1 MLFESLNLT
10 PKGKQLLEHKDRFED
25 LKIGRVIINKATEL
39 ADLSDPNTVKG
50 KACIGDGTP
59 AGQASANF
67 GGYNV
72 VGKSLQMNIR
82 IHVPKDITK
91 MSGKLRIVVMAN
103 EDIAANTDVETGMP
117 VYKVFDKQDGT
128 VLGWAD
134 MKESAANKESATD
147 GGTWTS
153 KSNSG
158 FDCSAVITISG
169 DAKNRCDFKEILAF
183 APVSGAAITPEDIL
197 QHNCAFPAA
206 SQVSKGGSEETPA
219 TAPSAE
225 GRKEP
230 SEGKESSAPSA
241 SSEGSEG

>member
-10 PKGKQLLEHKDRFED
+10 PKGKQLLEQKDRFED
-25 LKIGRVIINKATEL
+25 IKIGRVIINTAEKLT
-39 ADLSDPNTVKG
+39 DLSKPETVK
-50 KACIGDGTP
+50 KTACIGDGSP

-82 IHVPKDITK
+82 IHVPKTVAS
-91 MSGKLRIVVMAN
+91 MNGQLRIVVMAN
-103 EDIAANTDVETGMP
+103 EDIAASADVETGMP

-134 MKESAANKESATD
+134 MKESADN
-147 GGTWTS
+147 GGAWKS
-153 KSNSG
+153 QSNSG

-183 APVSGAAITPEDIL
+183 APVSGAAISAEDIL

-206 SQVSKGGSEETPA
+206 SQVSKDGTEETPA
-219 TAPSAE
+219 AAPSVE

-230 SEGKESSAPSA
+230 SAPSVP
-241 SSEGSEG
+241 

>member
-25 LKIGRVIINKATEL
+25 LKIGRVIINTATAL
-39 ADLSDPNTVKG
+39 AELSDPDKVKITD
-50 KACIGDGTP
+50 CIGDADP
-59 AGQASANF
+59 AKRASANF
-67 GGYNV
+67 GRYNV

-91 MSGKLRIVVMAN
+91 MSGQLRIVVMAN
-103 EDIAANTDVETGMP
+103 EDIAASTDAETGMP

-134 MKESAANKESATD
+134 MKESADN

-153 KSNSG
+153 QSNSG

-183 APVSGAAITPEDIL
+183 APVSGAAISAGDIL

-206 SQVSKGGSEETPA
+206 SQVSKAGTEETPA
-219 TAPSAE
+219 AAPTEVE

-230 SEGKESSAPSA
+230 SEPSAPSA
-241 SSEGSEG
+241 PSEGSEGK

>member
-10 PKGKQLLEHKDRFED
+10 PKGKQLLEHKDHFED
-25 LKIGRVIINKATEL
+25 LKIGRVIINTAALNPLE
-39 ADLSDPNTVKG
+39 DPEKVKDI
-50 KACIGDGTP
+50 ACIGDGTP

-82 IHVPKDITK
+82 IHVPKNIAMMT
-91 MSGKLRIVVMAN
+91 GQLRIVVMAN
-103 EDIAANTDVETGMP
+103 EDIAASTDAETGMP

-134 MKESAANKESATD
+134 MKESKTN

-183 APVSGAAITPEDIL
+183 APVSGAAISADDIL

-206 SQVSKGGSEETPA
+206 SQVSKGGTEEPPVE
-219 TAPSAE
+219 APSVE

-230 SEGKESSAPSA
+230 SEHSEPSAP
-241 SSEGSEG
+241 

>member
-10 PKGKQLLEHKDRFED
+10 PKGKQLLEQKDRFED
-25 LKIGRVIINKATEL
+25 IKIGRVIINT
-39 ADLSDPNTVKG
+39 ADALKTLEDPSKVKDI
-50 KACIGDGTP
+50 ACIGGGNP
-59 AGQASANF
+59 ADQASANF

-91 MSGKLRIVVMAN
+91 MSGQLRIVVMAN
-103 EDIAANTDVETGMP
+103 EDIAASIDAETGMP

-134 MKESAANKESATD
+134 MKESAAN

-183 APVSGAAITPEDIL
+183 APVSGAAISAEDIL
-197 QHNCAFPAA
+197 QHNCAFPAV
-206 SQVSKGGSEETPA
+206 SQVSKAGTEEAPAAAPTPV
-219 TAPSAE
+219 E

-230 SEGKESSAPSA
+230 A
-241 SSEGSEG
+241 

>member
-10 PKGKQLLEHKDRFED
+10 PKGKQLLEQKDRFED
-25 LKIGRVIINKATEL
+25 IKIGRVIINTAEALKTLE
-39 ADLSDPNTVKG
+39 DPEKVKG
-50 KACIGDGTP
+50 IACIGKDTP
-59 AGQASANF
+59 ADRASANF

-82 IHVPKDITK
+82 IHVPKNIGQ
-91 MSGKLRIVVMAN
+91 MNGQLRIVVMAN
-103 EDIAANTDVETGMP
+103 EDIAASIDAETGMP

-134 MKESAANKESATD
+134 MKESADKGVAN

-153 KSNSG
+153 QSNSG

-183 APVSGAAITPEDIL
+183 APVSGAAISAADIL

-206 SQVSKGGSEETPA
+206 SQVSKAGTEETPA
-219 TAPSAE
+219 AAPTVE
-225 GRKEP
+225 KRKEP
-230 SEGKESSAPSA
+230 TEGKEPSAPS
-241 SSEGSEG
+241 EGA

>member
-25 LKIGRVIINKATEL
+25 IKIGRVIINTAGEL
-39 ADLSDPNTVKG
+39 ANLSNPETVKI
-50 KACIGDGTP
+50 KACIGDGSP

-82 IHVPKDITK
+82 IHVPKNIDQ
-91 MSGKLRIVVMAN
+91 MNGQLRIVVMAN
-103 EDIAANTDVETGMP
+103 EDIAASIDAETGMP

-134 MKESAANKESATD
+134 MKESADN
-147 GGTWTS
+147 GGKWTS
-153 KSNSG
+153 TSNSG

-183 APVSGAAITPEDIL
+183 APVSGATISAADIL

-206 SQVSKGGSEETPA
+206 SQVSKGGTEEAPA
-219 TAPSAE
+219 KAPTVE
-225 GRKEP
+225 QRKEP
-230 SEGKESSAPSA
+230 PSESSAPSA
-241 SSEGSEG
+241 PEGGSVG

>member
-10 PKGKQLLEHKDRFED
+10 PKGKQLLEQKDRFED
-25 LKIGRVIINKATEL
+25 IKIGRVIINTTEAL
-39 ADLSDPNTVKG
+39 TNLSNPDAVKVI
-50 KACIGDGTP
+50 ACIGEANP
-59 AGQASANF
+59 ASRASANF

-103 EDIAANTDVETGMP
+103 EDIAASRDVETGMP

-134 MKESAANKESATD
+134 MKEFADIKESATN
-147 GGTWTS
+147 GGKWTS
-153 KSNSG
+153 ESNSG

-183 APVSGAAITPEDIL
+183 APVSGAAISADDIL

-206 SQVSKGGSEETPA
+206 SQVSKAGTEETPA
-219 TAPSAE
+219 TAPTVE
-225 GRKEP
+225 ERKEP
-230 SEGKESSAPSA
+230 A
-241 SSEGSEG
+241 

>member
-25 LKIGRVIINKATEL
+25 LKIGRVIINKAETL
-39 ADLSDPNTVKG
+39 TDLSNPDKVKEI
-50 KACIGDGTP
+50 KCIGDGSP

-82 IHVPKDITK
+82 IHVPRTIAS
-91 MSGKLRIVVMAN
+91 MNGQLRIVVMAN
-103 EDIAANTDVETGMP
+103 EDIAASTDAETGMP

-134 MKESAANKESATD
+134 MKESEKN
-147 GGTWTS
+147 GGTWAS

-183 APVSGAAITPEDIL
+183 APVSGAAISAEDIL

-206 SQVSKGGSEETPA
+206 SQVSKAGTEEAPA
-219 TAPSAE
+219 AAPTKVE

-230 SEGKESSAPSA
+230 SETSAPSVPSVPSVGA
-241 SSEGSEG
+241 

>member
-25 LKIGRVIINKATEL
+25 IKIGRVIINKATEL
-39 ADLSDPNTVKG
+39 TDLSDPNKVK
-50 KACIGDGTP
+50 KDCIGDGKP

-91 MSGKLRIVVMAN
+91 MSGQLRIVVMAN
-103 EDIAANTDVETGMP
+103 EDIAASIDAETGMP

-134 MKESAANKESATD
+134 MKESAAN

-153 KSNSG
+153 QSNSG

-183 APVSGAAITPEDIL
+183 APVSGAAISAEDIL

-206 SQVSKGGSEETPA
+206 SQVSKAGTEEAPA
-219 TAPSAE
+219 AALTGVE

-230 SEGKESSAPSA
+230 SETSAPSVPP
-241 SSEGSEG
+241 EGK

>member
-10 PKGKQLLEHKDRFED
+10 PKGKQLLEQKDRFED
-25 LKIGRVIINKATEL
+25 IKIGRVIINTTEAL
-39 ADLSDPNTVKG
+39 KTLKDPETVKG
-50 KACIGDGTP
+50 IACIGDGNP
-59 AGQASANF
+59 ADQASANF

-82 IHVPKDITK
+82 IHVPKDVK
-91 MSGKLRIVVMAN
+91 QMNGQLRIVVMAN
-103 EDIAANTDVETGMP
+103 EDIAASIDAETGMP

-134 MKESAANKESATD
+134 MKESAAN

-183 APVSGAAITPEDIL
+183 APVSGAAISAEDIL

-206 SQVSKGGSEETPA
+206 SQVSKGGIEEKPA
-219 TAPSAE
+219 EAPTVG

-230 SEGKESSAPSA
+230 TEGKEPSAPS
-241 SSEGSEG
+241 EGA

>member
-25 LKIGRVIINKATEL
+25 LKIGRVIINKAETL
-39 ADLSDPNTVKG
+39 TDLSNPDTVKG
-50 KACIGDGTP
+50 TACIGDADP
-59 AGQASANF
+59 ASRASANF

-82 IHVPKDITK
+82 IHVPKNIAS
-91 MSGKLRIVVMAN
+91 MNGQLRIVVMAN
-103 EDIAANTDVETGMP
+103 EDIAASIDAETGMP

-134 MKESAANKESATD
+134 MKESAGN

-153 KSNSG
+153 QSNSG

-183 APVSGAAITPEDIL
+183 APVSGAAISAEDIL

-206 SQVSKGGSEETPA
+206 SQVSKGGDEETPA
-219 TAPSAE
+219 AAPSVE
-225 GRKEP
+225 QRKEP
-230 SEGKESSAPSA
+230 PKG
-241 SSEGSEG
+241 SEGSVGE

>member
-10 PKGKQLLEHKDRFED
+10 PKGKQLLEQKDRFED
-25 LKIGRVIINKATEL
+25 IKIGRVIINTAGEL
-39 ADLSDPNTVKG
+39 ADLSDPETVKG
-50 KACIGDGTP
+50 KASIGDGSP

-91 MSGKLRIVVMAN
+91 MNGQLRIVVMAN
-103 EDIAANTDVETGMP
+103 EDIAASRDIETGMP

-134 MKESAANKESATD
+134 MKESADN

-153 KSNSG
+153 KSTSG

-183 APVSGAAITPEDIL
+183 APVSGAAISAEDIL

-206 SQVSKGGSEETPA
+206 SQVSKAGTEETPA
-219 TAPSAE
+219 AAPTVE

-230 SEGKESSAPSA
+230 A
-241 SSEGSEG
+241 

>member
-25 LKIGRVIINKATEL
+25 LKIGRVIINTATAL
-39 ADLSDPNTVKG
+39 AELSDPDKVKITD
-50 KACIGDGTP
+50 CIGDADP
-59 AGQASANF
+59 AKRASANF

-91 MSGKLRIVVMAN
+91 MSGQLRIVVMAN
-103 EDIAANTDVETGMP
+103 EDIAASTDAETGMP

-134 MKESAANKESATD
+134 MKESADN
-147 GGTWTS
+147 GGKWTS
-153 KSNSG
+153 QSNSG

-183 APVSGAAITPEDIL
+183 APVSGAAISAGDIL

-206 SQVSKGGSEETPA
+206 SQVSKAGTEETPA
-219 TAPSAE
+219 AAPTEVE

-230 SEGKESSAPSA
+230 SEPSAPSA
-241 SSEGSEG
+241 PSEGSEGK

>member
-25 LKIGRVIINKATEL
+25 IKIGRVIINTAGVLKTLE
-39 ADLSDPNTVKG
+39 DPNLVKG
-50 KACIGDGTP
+50 IACIGDEDP
-59 AGQASANF
+59 ASRASANF

-82 IHVPKDITK
+82 IHVPKNIDQ
-91 MSGKLRIVVMAN
+91 MNGQLRIVVMAN
-103 EDIAANTDVETGMP
+103 EDIAASIDAETGMP

-134 MKESAANKESATD
+134 MKESEKN

-183 APVSGAAITPEDIL
+183 APVSGAAISAADIL

-219 TAPSAE
+219 AAPKVE

-230 SEGKESSAPSA
+230 SEGKEPAEGKASA
-241 SSEGSEG
+241 EG

>member
-25 LKIGRVIINKATEL
+25 LKIGRVIINTAGALEE
-39 ADLSDPNTVKG
+39 LSDPNTVKTL
-50 KACIGDGTP
+50 ACIGDENP
-59 AGQASANF
+59 ASRASANF

-82 IHVPKDITK
+82 IHVPKNI
-91 MSGKLRIVVMAN
+91 GQLNGQLRIVVMAN
-103 EDIAANTDVETGMP
+103 EDIAASTDVETGMP

-134 MKESAANKESATD
+134 MKESEKN

-183 APVSGAAITPEDIL
+183 APVSGAVISAEDIL

-206 SQVSKGGSEETPA
+206 SQVSKGGDEEPPA
-219 TAPSAE
+219 AAPTVE

-230 SEGKESSAPSA
+230 SEGKKPAEGKEPSTP
-241 SSEGSEG
+241 

>member
-25 LKIGRVIINKATEL
+25 IKIGRVIINKADTL
-39 ADLSDPNTVKG
+39 TDLSDPEKVN
-50 KACIGDGTP
+50 KACIGDGSP

-82 IHVPKDITK
+82 IHVPKNITQ
-91 MSGKLRIVVMAN
+91 MNGQLRIVVMAN

-134 MKESAANKESATD
+134 MKESAGN

-183 APVSGAAITPEDIL
+183 APVSGAAISAEDIL

-206 SQVSKGGSEETPA
+206 SQVSKAGTEETPA
-219 TAPSAE
+219 SAPTVE

-230 SEGKESSAPSA
+230 AEGKEPPKG
-241 SSEGSEG
+241 SEGSVGE

>member
-25 LKIGRVIINKATEL
+25 IKIGRVIINTTEAL
-39 ADLSDPNTVKG
+39 KDLSKPETVKDI
-50 KACIGDGTP
+50 ACIGDGLP

-91 MSGKLRIVVMAN
+91 MNGQLRIVVMAN
-103 EDIAANTDVETGMP
+103 EDIAASADVETGMP

-134 MKESAANKESATD
+134 MKESADN
-147 GGTWTS
+147 GGAWTS
-153 KSNSG
+153 QSNSG

-183 APVSGAAITPEDIL
+183 APVSGAVISAVDVI

-206 SQVSKGGSEETPA
+206 SQVSKGGTEEPPA
-219 TAPSAE
+219 TAPSVE

-230 SEGKESSAPSA
+230 A
-241 SSEGSEG
+241 

>member
-25 LKIGRVIINKATEL
+25 LKIGRVIINTATAL
-39 ADLSDPNTVKG
+39 AELSDPDKVKG
-50 KACIGDGTP
+50 IDCIGDADP
-59 AGQASANF
+59 AKRASANF

-91 MSGKLRIVVMAN
+91 MSGQLRIVVMAN
-103 EDIAANTDVETGMP
+103 EDIAASTDAETGMP

-134 MKESAANKESATD
+134 MKESEKN

-183 APVSGAAITPEDIL
+183 APVSGAAISAEDIL

-206 SQVSKGGSEETPA
+206 SQVSKAGTEETPA
-219 TAPSAE
+219 AAPTKVE

-230 SEGKESSAPSA
+230 SEPSAPSA
-241 SSEGSEG
+241 PSEGTEGK

>member
-25 LKIGRVIINKATEL
+25 LKIGRVIINTATTLAELTKPEDVKAIPCL
-39 ADLSDPNTVKG
+39 G
-50 KACIGDGTP
+50 
-59 AGQASANF
+59 SANF

-82 IHVPKDITK
+82 IHVPKDVK
-91 MSGKLRIVVMAN
+91 QMNGQLRIVVMAN
-103 EDIAANTDVETGMP
+103 EDIAASTDAETGMP

-134 MKESAANKESATD
+134 MKESAEN

-153 KSNSG
+153 QSNSG

-183 APVSGAAITPEDIL
+183 APVSGASIAPDDVL

-206 SQVSKGGSEETPA
+206 SQVSKAGTEELPA
-219 TAPSAE
+219 KAPSVE

-230 SEGKESSAPSA
+230 SEG
-241 SSEGSEG
+241 

>member
-25 LKIGRVIINKATEL
+25 IKIGRVIINMATNL
-39 ADLSDPNTVKG
+39 TDLSDPEKVKVI
-50 KACIGDGTP
+50 KCIGDGSP

-82 IHVPKDITK
+82 IHVPKDITN
-91 MSGKLRIVVMAN
+91 MNGQLRIVVMAN
-103 EDIAANTDVETGMP
+103 EDIAASADVETGMP

-134 MKESAANKESATD
+134 MKESADN
-147 GGTWTS
+147 GGAWKS

-183 APVSGAAITPEDIL
+183 APVSGAAISAEDIL

-206 SQVSKGGSEETPA
+206 SQVSKGASEETPA
-219 TAPSAE
+219 AAPTVE

-230 SEGKESSAPSA
+230 AEGKESSAPLVP
-241 SSEGSEG
+241 

>member
-10 PKGKQLLEHKDRFED
+10 PKGKQLLEQKDRFED
-25 LKIGRVIINKATEL
+25 IKIGRVIINKAETL
-39 ADLSDPNTVKG
+39 VDLSNPETVKG
-50 KACIGDGTP
+50 KPCIGNGNP
-59 AGQASANF
+59 ADQASANF

-82 IHVPKDITK
+82 IHVPKTIAN
-91 MSGKLRIVVMAN
+91 MNGQLRIVVMAN
-103 EDIAANTDVETGMP
+103 EDIAASIDAETGMP

-134 MKESAANKESATD
+134 MKESADN

-183 APVSGAAITPEDIL
+183 APVSGAAISAEDIL

-206 SQVSKGGSEETPA
+206 SQVSKGGTEEAPA
-219 TAPSAE
+219 PAPTAVE
-225 GRKEP
+225 QRKEP
-230 SEGKESSAPSA
+230 PKGSEGSG
-241 SSEGSEG
+241 SSEG

>member
-25 LKIGRVIINKATEL
+25 IKIGRVIINKATNL
-39 ADLSDPNTVKG
+39 TDLSDPSKVNI
-50 KACIGDGTP
+50 ACIGDGSP

-82 IHVPKDITK
+82 IHVPKNIDQ
-91 MSGKLRIVVMAN
+91 MNGQLRIVVMAN
-103 EDIAANTDVETGMP
+103 EDIAASADVETGMP

-134 MKESAANKESATD
+134 MKESAGN

-153 KSNSG
+153 QSNSG

-183 APVSGAAITPEDIL
+183 APVSGAAISAEDIL

-206 SQVSKGGSEETPA
+206 SQVSKDGSEETPA
-219 TAPSAE
+219 AAPTKVE

-230 SEGKESSAPSA
+230 SEDKDPPA
-241 SSEGSEG
+241 SSEG

>member
-25 LKIGRVIINKATEL
+25 IKIGRVIINTTDEL
-39 ADLSDPNTVKG
+39 QTLEDPNVVKDLP
-50 KACIGDGTP
+50 CIGEENP
-59 AGQASANF
+59 ASRASANF

-82 IHVPKDITK
+82 IHVPKDVK
-91 MSGKLRIVVMAN
+91 QMSGKLRIVVMAN
-103 EDIAANTDVETGMP
+103 EDIAASRDVETGMP

-134 MKESAANKESATD
+134 MKESAANKESAVN

-158 FDCSAVITISG
+158 FDCSAVITVSG

-183 APVSGAAITPEDIL
+183 APVSGAAISAADIL

-206 SQVSKGGSEETPA
+206 SQVSKAGTEETPA
-219 TAPSAE
+219 AAPTKVE

-230 SEGKESSAPSA
+230 AGSSEGKEPSPSAP
-241 SSEGSEG
+241 

>member
-25 LKIGRVIINKATEL
+25 IKIGRVIINKATNL
-39 ADLSDPNTVKG
+39 TDLSDPSKVNI
-50 KACIGDGTP
+50 ACIGDGSP

-82 IHVPKDITK
+82 IHVPKDIGQ
-91 MSGKLRIVVMAN
+91 MNGQLRIVVMAN
-103 EDIAANTDVETGMP
+103 EDIAASIDAETGMP

-134 MKESAANKESATD
+134 MKESEKN
-147 GGTWTS
+147 GGAWTS
-153 KSNSG
+153 RSNSG

-183 APVSGAAITPEDIL
+183 APVSGAAISALDIL
-197 QHNCAFPAA
+197 QHNRAFPAA
-206 SQVSKGGSEETPA
+206 SQVSKAGTEELPA
-219 TAPSAE
+219 AAPTKVE
-225 GRKEP
+225 ERKEP
-230 SEGKESSAPSA
+230 TEGKEPKP
-241 SSEGSEG
+241 SEG

>member
-25 LKIGRVIINKATEL
+25 IKIGRVIINT
-39 ADLSDPNTVKG
+39 ADALKTLEDPDLVKDI
-50 KACIGDGTP
+50 ACIGDKTP
-59 AGQASANF
+59 ASQASANF

-91 MSGKLRIVVMAN
+91 MNGQLRIVVMAN
-103 EDIAANTDVETGMP
+103 EDIAASIDAETGMP

-134 MKESAANKESATD
+134 MKESAAKGG

-206 SQVSKGGSEETPA
+206 SQVSKGGTEETPA
-219 TAPSAE
+219 AAPTVE

-230 SEGKESSAPSA
+230 SEGKDPSA
-241 SSEGSEG
+241 SSEG

>member
-25 LKIGRVIINKATEL
+25 LKIGRVIINTTDKLKTLE
-39 ADLSDPNTVKG
+39 DPEKVKVIP
-50 KACIGDGTP
+50 CIGDGNL
-59 AGQASANF
+59 ADQASANF

-82 IHVPKDITK
+82 IHVPKNIGSMK
-91 MSGKLRIVVMAN
+91 GQLRIVVMAN
-103 EDIAANTDVETGMP
+103 EDIAASTDAETGMP

-134 MKESAANKESATD
+134 MKESAGN

-153 KSNSG
+153 QSNSG

-183 APVSGAAITPEDIL
+183 APVSGAAISADDIL

-206 SQVSKGGSEETPA
+206 SQVSKGGNEETPA
-219 TAPSAE
+219 AAPSVE

-230 SEGKESSAPSA
+230 SEPSEPSAP
-241 SSEGSEG
+241 SEGSEG

>member
-39 ADLSDPNTVKG
+39 TDLSDPNKVK

-82 IHVPKDITK
+82 IHVPKTIAS
-91 MSGKLRIVVMAN
+91 MNGQLRIVVMAN
-103 EDIAANTDVETGMP
+103 EDIAASTDAETGMP

-134 MKESAANKESATD
+134 MKESEKN

-183 APVSGAAITPEDIL
+183 APVSGAAISAEDIL

-206 SQVSKGGSEETPA
+206 SQVSKGGAEETPA
-219 TAPSAE
+219 AAPTVE

-230 SEGKESSAPSA
+230 SEGKEPPAG
-241 SSEGSEG
+241 SEGSGSSVG

>member
-25 LKIGRVIINKATEL
+25 LKIGRVIINTATAL
-39 ADLSDPNTVKG
+39 AELSDPDKVKITD
-50 KACIGDGTP
+50 CIGDADP
-59 AGQASANF
+59 AKKASANF

-91 MSGKLRIVVMAN
+91 MSGQLRIVVMAN
-103 EDIAANTDVETGMP
+103 EDIAASTDAETGMP

-134 MKESAANKESATD
+134 MKESADN
-147 GGTWTS
+147 GGKWTS
-153 KSNSG
+153 QSNSG

-183 APVSGAAITPEDIL
+183 APVSGAAISAGDIL

-206 SQVSKGGSEETPA
+206 SQVSKAGTEETPA
-219 TAPSAE
+219 AAPTKVE

-230 SEGKESSAPSA
+230 SEPSVPSAPSVP
-241 SSEGSEG
+241 SEGAEGK

>member
-25 LKIGRVIINKATEL
+25 LKIGRVIINTTDKLKTLE
-39 ADLSDPNTVKG
+39 DPEKVKVIP
-50 KACIGDGTP
+50 CIGDGNL
-59 AGQASANF
+59 ADQASANF

-82 IHVPKDITK
+82 IHVPKNIGSMK
-91 MSGKLRIVVMAN
+91 GQLRIVVMAN
-103 EDIAANTDVETGMP
+103 EDIAASTDAETGMP

-134 MKESAANKESATD
+134 MKESAGN

-153 KSNSG
+153 QSNSG

-183 APVSGAAITPEDIL
+183 APVSGAAISADDIL

-206 SQVSKGGSEETPA
+206 SQVSKGGNEETPA
-219 TAPSAE
+219 AAPSVE

-230 SEGKESSAPSA
+230 SEPSAPSA
-241 SSEGSEG
+241 PSEGSEG

>member
-25 LKIGRVIINKATEL
+25 IKIGRVIINTAKTLETL
-39 ADLSDPNTVKG
+39 EDPSIVKG
-50 KACIGDGTP
+50 IACIGDGSP

-91 MSGKLRIVVMAN
+91 MNGQLRIVVMAN
-103 EDIAANTDVETGMP
+103 EDIAASIDAETGMP

-134 MKESAANKESATD
+134 MKESAKN

-153 KSNSG
+153 QSNSG

-183 APVSGAAITPEDIL
+183 APVSGAAISALDIL

-206 SQVSKGGSEETPA
+206 SQVSKAGTEETPA
-219 TAPSAE
+219 AAPMVE

-230 SEGKESSAPSA
+230 SEGKEPSA
-241 SSEGSEG
+241 SA

>member
-10 PKGKQLLEHKDRFED
+10 PKGEQLLEHKDRFED
-25 LKIGRVIINKATEL
+25 LKIGRVIINTTEAL
-39 ADLSDPNTVKG
+39 KTLEKPETVKG
-50 KACIGDGTP
+50 IACIGDGTP

-82 IHVPKDITK
+82 IHVPKTIAQ
-91 MSGKLRIVVMAN
+91 MNGRLRIVVMAN
-103 EDIAANTDVETGMP
+103 EDIAASTDAETGMP

-134 MKESAANKESATD
+134 MKESEKN

-183 APVSGAAITPEDIL
+183 APVSGAAISADDIL

-206 SQVSKGGSEETPA
+206 SQVSKGGTEEPPVE
-219 TAPSAE
+219 APTVE

-230 SEGKESSAPSA
+230 PK
-241 SSEGSEG
+241 GSEG

>member
-10 PKGKQLLEHKDRFED
+10 PKGKQLLEQKDRFED
-25 LKIGRVIINKATEL
+25 IKIGRVIINTATAL
-39 ADLSDPNTVKG
+39 TDLSPSKVN

-82 IHVPKDITK
+82 IHVPKNIDQ
-91 MSGKLRIVVMAN
+91 MNGQLRIVVMAN
-103 EDIAANTDVETGMP
+103 EDIAASIDAETGMP

-134 MKESAANKESATD
+134 MKESAAN
-147 GGTWTS
+147 GGTWKS
-153 KSNSG
+153 QSNSG

-183 APVSGAAITPEDIL
+183 APVSGVAISAGDIL

-206 SQVSKGGSEETPA
+206 SQVSKAGTEEAPA
-219 TAPSAE
+219 AAPTVE

-230 SEGKESSAPSA
+230 SEGKEPSIP
-241 SSEGSEG
+241 

>member
-25 LKIGRVIINKATEL
+25 IKIGRVIINTAEEL
-39 ADLSDPNTVKG
+39 ADLKNPETVKG
-50 KACIGDGTP
+50 IPCIGDGSP
-59 AGQASANF
+59 DGKASANF

-91 MSGKLRIVVMAN
+91 MNGQLRIVVMAN
-103 EDIAANTDVETGMP
+103 EDIAASIDAETGMP

-134 MKESAANKESATD
+134 MKESADN
-147 GGTWTS
+147 GGKWTS
-153 KSNSG
+153 QSNSG

-183 APVSGAAITPEDIL
+183 APVSGAAISAVDVI

-206 SQVSKGGSEETPA
+206 SQVSKGGTEEPTA
-219 TAPSAE
+219 TAPSVE

-230 SEGKESSAPSA
+230 AEGKEPPA
-241 SSEGSEG
+241 SSEG

>member
-25 LKIGRVIINKATEL
+25 IKIGRVIINT
-39 ADLSDPNTVKG
+39 ADALKTLEDPKKVKG
-50 KACIGDGTP
+50 IACIGDGNP

-82 IHVPKDITK
+82 IHVPKNIAS
-91 MSGKLRIVVMAN
+91 MNGQLRIVVMAN
-103 EDIAANTDVETGMP
+103 EDIAASIDAETGMP

-134 MKESAANKESATD
+134 MKESADN
-147 GGTWTS
+147 GGTWES

-158 FDCSAVITISG
+158 FDCSAVITVSG

-183 APVSGAAITPEDIL
+183 APVSGAAISAKDVL

-206 SQVSKGGSEETPA
+206 SQVSKTGGEETPA
-219 TAPSAE
+219 AAPTVE

-230 SEGKESSAPSA
+230 AEGKESAGGEGPTGGSG
-241 SSEGSEG
+241 GSEG

>member
-10 PKGKQLLEHKDRFED
+10 PKGKQLLEQKDRFED
-25 LKIGRVIINKATEL
+25 IKIGRVIINTATNL
-39 ADLSDPNTVKG
+39 TDLSDPETVKG
-50 KACIGDGTP
+50 IACIGEETP
-59 AGQASANF
+59 DDRASANF

-91 MSGKLRIVVMAN
+91 MNGQLRIVVMAN
-103 EDIAANTDVETGMP
+103 EDIAASRDVETGMP

-134 MKESAANKESATD
+134 MKESADK

-183 APVSGAAITPEDIL
+183 APVSGAAISAEDIL

-206 SQVSKGGSEETPA
+206 SQVSKGGTEETPA
-219 TAPSAE
+219 TAPSVE

-230 SEGKESSAPSA
+230 A
-241 SSEGSEG
+241 

>member
-25 LKIGRVIINKATEL
+25 IKIGRVIINKAEIL
-39 ADLSDPNTVKG
+39 NDLSNPDTVKG
-50 KACIGDGTP
+50 KPCIGDGDP

-91 MSGKLRIVVMAN
+91 MSGQLRIVVMAN
-103 EDIAANTDVETGMP
+103 EDIAASIDAETGMP

-134 MKESAANKESATD
+134 MKESEKN

-153 KSNSG
+153 SSNSG

-183 APVSGAAITPEDIL
+183 APVSGAAISAEDIL

-206 SQVSKGGSEETPA
+206 SQVSKGGKEETPA
-219 TAPSAE
+219 AAPTKVE

-230 SEGKESSAPSA
+230 AGGSLPPA
-241 SSEGSEG
+241 GSEPSES

>member
-25 LKIGRVIINKATEL
+25 IKIGRVIINKAGEL
-39 ADLSDPNTVKG
+39 SDLSKPETVKDI
-50 KACIGDGTP
+50 ACIGDENP
-59 AGQASANF
+59 ASRASANF

-82 IHVPKDITK
+82 IHVPKNIDQ
-91 MSGKLRIVVMAN
+91 MNGQLRIVVMAN
-103 EDIAANTDVETGMP
+103 EDIAASIDAETGMP

-134 MKESAANKESATD
+134 MKESEKN
-147 GGTWTS
+147 GGTWNS
-153 KSNSG
+153 QSNSG

-183 APVSGAAITPEDIL
+183 APVSGAAISAEDIL

-206 SQVSKGGSEETPA
+206 SQVSKGGTEEAPA

-225 GRKEP
+225 GRKE
-230 SEGKESSAPSA
+230 SSAPS
-241 SSEGSEG
+241 EGPEG

>member
-25 LKIGRVIINKATEL
+25 LKIGRVIINTATAL
-39 ADLSDPNTVKG
+39 ADLSKPETVKG
-50 KACIGDGTP
+50 IACIGEENP

-91 MSGKLRIVVMAN
+91 MSGRLRIVVMAN
-103 EDIAANTDVETGMP
+103 EDIAASTDAETGMP

-134 MKESAANKESATD
+134 MKESEKN

-183 APVSGAAITPEDIL
+183 APVSGAAISAGDIL

-206 SQVSKGGSEETPA
+206 SQVSKGGAEEAPA
-219 TAPSAE
+219 AAPTVE
-225 GRKEP
+225 QRKEP
-230 SEGKESSAPSA
+230 PSESSAPS
-241 SSEGSEG
+241 EGAEGK

>member
-25 LKIGRVIINKATEL
+25 LKIGRVIINTTEAL
-39 ADLSDPNTVKG
+39 KNLEDPDKVKG
-50 KACIGDGTP
+50 IACIGEENP
-59 AGQASANF
+59 ASRASANF

-82 IHVPKDITK
+82 IHVPKNIAQ
-91 MSGKLRIVVMAN
+91 MNGQLRIVVMAN
-103 EDIAANTDVETGMP
+103 EDIAASIDAETGMP

-134 MKESAANKESATD
+134 MKESDTN

-153 KSNSG
+153 QSNSG
-158 FDCSAVITISG
+158 FDCSAVITVSG

-183 APVSGAAITPEDIL
+183 APVSGAAISAADIL

-206 SQVSKGGSEETPA
+206 SQVSKGGTEEAPA
-219 TAPSAE
+219 VAPTVE

-230 SEGKESSAPSA
+230 AGGSLPPA
-241 SSEGSEG
+241 SSEG

>member
-10 PKGKQLLEHKDRFED
+10 PKGKQLLEQKDRFED
-25 LKIGRVIINKATEL
+25 IKIGRVIINKATNL
-39 ADLSDPNTVKG
+39 TDLSDPSKVNI
-50 KACIGDGTP
+50 ACIGDGSP

-82 IHVPKDITK
+82 IHVPKNIDQ
-91 MSGKLRIVVMAN
+91 MNGQLRIVVMAN
-103 EDIAANTDVETGMP
+103 EDIAASADVETGMP

-134 MKESAANKESATD
+134 MKESEKN
-147 GGTWTS
+147 GGTWKS

-183 APVSGAAITPEDIL
+183 APVSGAAISAEDIL

-206 SQVSKGGSEETPA
+206 SQVSKGGKEETPA
-219 TAPSAE
+219 EAPTVG

-230 SEGKESSAPSA
+230 SEGKEPPA
-241 SSEGSEG
+241 SPEG